1 MITKASNI
9 NGLNERRKRLGMSH
23 AVLAARSGVSIATVQ
38 RILSRENDQAT
49 FSNVVAVAHALGMTA
64 NFTENVSD
72 IEFRE
77 QQAQKKSKKLISLLQ
92 GTSGLE
98 GQAVDDQTLRDMVQ
112 QTVHDLL
119 AGSGRKLWA
128 E

>member
-1 MITKASNI
+1 MITNASNS
-9 NGLNERRKRLGMSH
+9 NGLNERRKRLGMNH
-23 AVLAARSGVSIATVQ
+23 KVLAARSGISIATVQ
-38 RILSRENDQAT
+38 RILSCGNDQANY
-49 FSNVVAVAHALGMTA
+49 SNVVAVAEALGMTV
-64 NFTENVSD
+64 NFTERVSD
-72 IEFRE
+72 IELRE
-77 QQAQKKSKKLISLLQ
+77 QQARKKSKSLMSLLQ